1 MPFEIN
7 DFSKSSNFDFDKK
20 FKNFD
25 NSPKIPGDYPRG
37 SDGFELESEIKFYN
51 HESLWTRW
59 RRGFELYTFTQQVL
73 GSTANERNRRG
84 DYRLFFTFQQ
94 FPGVFIPARIFTFP
108 SVNQE
113 LGEHLCGMR
122 DTDGFNFYEFG
133 LPILEVRY
141 LAPFVSATY
150 KQIGN
155 SIEVEKID
163 HGLFPGDSV
172 YLNILTGSGV
182 SETLTIIS
190 KTQNT
195 FTVTATNSLTTEGDV
210 AYHLSTEFN
219 DTRWQF
225 IRVKLRILPTEVAF
239 LPGERMADRIIEKDP
254 GISADYQRVGSDV
267 TVTCASIHGLSTG
280 NKVFVDVTTGNVES
294 GRYTIEVI
302 STTEFK
308 FTTITTGNITGKL
321 TVSRLLRGFRYDDY
335 VGYTVVG
342 SDVITN
348 EIIFQKEDSY
358 GARTVD
364 TVAKT
369 TVPAHRGFE
378 VLDSNG
384 NRRFLTT
391 ELRWNCSCQDF
402 SKRDSYDLFSRKTH
416 ERFPVTAVRDTKP
429 GNIIQNDGSI
439 DDRRDEPGVFR
450 DLGYVTINN
459 FYELPE
465 YEDIGSLS
473 FQNLFYYQLR
483 WCKHIY
489 AAMWSLLH
497 DEGNEPLKLAAKY
510 SQSGVNITVEFEEH
524 NLLQNDKVELTF
536 TSGNAISGEFT
547 ITNVPDPNSF
557 TVVYPF
563 TQVTS
568 GYVTVSNLKKH
579 EYVGAWLL
587 EPNDKPV
594 GKGLKNWEKRWER
607 EKKKMQEAVRVFALY
622 NKSTKWQGT
631 KQIIGNFNNVQ
642 DVADFDPSV
651 LAMTL
656 TDSLRRDAE
665 GNLDRDG
672 ISLNT
677 SNRLIAM
684 VNKLFNKAPTVLD
697 DIKFGLVNKPLIEFT
712 DSFESGLINS
722 GDYINGE
729 LVDPVVKTSN
739 LDASTYD
746 PNTSQDTV
754 VDAGLYINVES

>member
-1 MPFEIN
+1 MAFEIK
-7 DFSKSSNFDFDKK
+7 DFSESSNFDFNRSFKSFENKPKK
-20 FKNFD
+20 P
-25 NSPKIPGDYPRG
+25 SIYPRG
-37 SDGFELESEIKFYN
+37 SDGYALESEVKFYN

-59 RRGFELYTFTQQVL
+59 RRGYELYTFTQQIL
-73 GSTANERNRRG
+73 GSTAEERERRG

-113 LGEHLCGMR
+113 LGEHMCGMR
-122 DTDGFNFYEFG
+122 DTDGFSFYEFG

-141 LAPFVSATY
+141 LAPSVSATY
-150 KQIGN
+150 SQNGTTLVVN
-155 SIEVEKID
+155 KID

-172 YLNILTGSGV
+172 YLDIFTGSATT
-182 SETLTIIS
+182 ETLTIVS

-195 FTVTATNSLTTEGDV
+195 FTVTASNSFNTSGNV
-210 AYHLSTEFN
+210 IYYNSTEFD
-219 DTRWQF
+219 DTRWRF
-225 IRVKLRILPTEVAF
+225 VRVKLRLLPTEAAF

-254 GISADYQRVGSDV
+254 GISSNYSRTGSEV
-267 TVTCASIHGLSTG
+267 TVNCSSVHGLSTG
-280 NKVFVDVTTGNVES
+280 NKVFLDVSSGDVSS
-294 GRYTIEVI
+294 GRYTIEVT
-302 STTEFK
+302 STTQFK
-308 FTTITTGNITGKL
+308 VTTLTSGSTTGDL
-321 TVSRLLRGFRYDDY
+321 TLSRLLRGFRYDDY

-342 SDVITN
+342 SDVLTS

-378 VLDSNG
+378 VG
-384 NRRFLTT
+384 RFLTT

-402 SKRDSYDLFSRKTH
+402 SKRDSYDLFSFKNH
-416 ERFPVTAVRDTKP
+416 DRFPVTSIRDTKP
-429 GNIIQNDGSI
+429 GQILQKDGTLA
-439 DDRRDEPGVFR
+439 DRRDDPGVFR

-465 YEDIGSLS
+465 YEDISTLS

-497 DEGNEPLKLAAKY
+497 DEGNDPLKLAATY
-510 SQSGVNITVEFEEH
+510 IQSGVNITVNVIEH
-524 NLLQNDKVELTF
+524 NLNKNQKIQLTF

-547 ITNVPDPNSF
+547 ITDVPDPDSF
-557 TVVYPF
+557 VVVYPF
-563 TQVTS
+563 TENTS
-568 GYVTVSNLKKH
+568 GYVTVENVKKH
-579 EYVGAWLL
+579 EYIGAWLL
-587 EPNDKPV
+587 EPNDKPI
-594 GKGLKNWEKRWER
+594 GKGLEIWEKRWAR
-607 EKKKMQEAVRVFALY
+607 EKKKMQEAVKIFALY

-631 KQIIGNFNNVQ
+631 KTITGDFNNPQ
-642 DVADFDPSV
+642 NVADFDPSV
-651 LAMTL
+651 IAMSL
-656 TDSLRRDAE
+656 TDSLRRDAD
-665 GNLDRDG
+665 GNLDRNGRD
-672 ISLNT
+672 LNT
-677 SNRLIAM
+677 TNRLISM

-712 DSFESGLINS
+712 DAFETGLINS
-722 GDYINGE
+722 GDYVNGE
-729 LVDPVVKTSN
+729 LVDTALNTSN
-739 LDASTYD
+739 LDASTYG

-754 VDAGLYINVES
+754 VDAGLYKNVEV